1 MQNPIKIPM
10 ALITETEPKKS
21 SNLYGTI
28 KDPEKP
34 KQLRQKKKVRLQT
47 ILQNYNNQNN
57 KVLAQKHTHR
67 LMEQNSESTN
77 KPIHI

>member
-34 KQLRQKKKVRLQT
+34 HAKETTLLT
-47 ILQNYNNQNN
+47 PNNSI
-57 KVLAQKHTHR
+57 KC
-67 LMEQNSESTN
+67 
-77 KPIHI
+77 